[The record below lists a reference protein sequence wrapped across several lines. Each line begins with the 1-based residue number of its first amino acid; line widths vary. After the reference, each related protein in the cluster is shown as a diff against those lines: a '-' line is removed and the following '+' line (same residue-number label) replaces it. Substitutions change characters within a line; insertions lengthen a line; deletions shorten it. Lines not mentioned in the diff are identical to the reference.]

1 KTEHGFK
8 VGTKA
13 GVVAGFLN
21 RNQIEKIYGINTMEV
36 TDVPDRRD
44 VSIRQSVQILSFSG
58 VYLSTFSQT
67 VMIPGNKVDFVR
79 NCTLSTQIGNVMCK
93 VDFVRYSIYT
103 EIEHIHIKME
113 VEKVQKFM
121 WVVVNLQ
128 SFPLFSIYLVMILLG
143 SVWQRVTSPLQIRP
157 VSIITIFNQSESTFV
172 KEPADYLKPY
182 FKMYYTTKIIELLDT
197 VFMIIR
203 HRSRQ
208 ISFLHV
214 YHHSTML
221 LLSDSAYNMYPWPGI
236 APYLA
241 LNSFVHVVLYLYYG
255 LTALFPDKSFPW
267 KKHLTQLQIIQFLI
281 LFCHAAV
288 GYLYH
293 GYCVYGLFYGITMTS
308 LFSNF
313 YYQAYMR
320 PRKSNKS
327 HSS

>member
-1 KTEHGFK
+1 MHIFTVSFIQNQFSLQVLAIHNFACSIIS
-8 VGTKA
+8 VYCLC
-13 GVVAGFLN
+13 GFL
-21 RNQIEKIYGINTMEV
+21 YG
-36 TDVPDRRD
+36 
-44 VSIRQSVQILSFSG
+44 
-58 VYLSTFSQT
+58 
-67 VMIPGNKVDFVR
+67 
-79 NCTLSTQIGNVMCK
+79 
-93 VDFVRYSIYT
+93 
-103 EIEHIHIKME
+103 
-113 VEKVQKFM
+113 
-121 WVVVNLQ
+121 LQ
-128 SFPLFSIYLVMILLG
+128 
-143 SVWQRVTSPLQIRP
+143 
-157 VSIITIFNQSESTFV
+157 QSESTFV
-172 KEPADYLKPY
+172 KEPSNYLKPY

-197 VFMIIR
+197 VFMIVR

-214 YHHSTML
+214 YHHSSML
-221 LLSDSAYNMYPWPGI
+221 LLSDCAYNMYPWPGI

-267 KKHLTQLQIIQFLI
+267 KKHLTQLQILQFMV

-327 HSS
+327 HSSWCLIFRFF